1 MSTRSMTG
9 FGHGRAAAGG
19 LRVDV
24 EVSSVNRKSLDVLLN
39 VPKSL
44 GALES
49 RLHEEVGRVLSRGRI
64 SVSVQVRESAVQR
77 RESVRVDTDLAASYL
92 KALRAAAKKLKL
104 ADDLTARSLLE
115 WPGVLRM
122 ESPEDDVATLWP
134 LVQRALKQALKAID
148 AMRAREGQALAKD
161 LEARLRLKKE
171 LLAEIR
177 GHAPA
182 AVARYREAL
191 RQRIQALR
199 LEVDLP
205 ADRLEREVVMFAE
218 RADITEEM
226 TRLDSHLSQAAGL
239 LRSPDP
245 AGKALDFVAQEMGR
259 EINTIGSKAND
270 AEIAR
275 RVVLFKTELDRFREQ
290 VQNIE

>member
-9 FGHGRAAAGG
+9 FGRGAAAVGG
-19 LRVDV
+19 LRVEV
-24 EVSSVNRKSLDVLLN
+24 EVSSVNRKSLDVILN
-39 VPKSL
+39 LPKSL
-44 GALES
+44 VALES
-49 RLHEEVGRVLSRGRI
+49 RMHEAVGQVLSRGRI
-64 SVSVQVRESAVQR
+64 SVDVHVRESAAER
-77 RESVRVDTDLAASYL
+77 RASVRVDADLAGAYL
-92 KALRAAAKKLKL
+92 KELRATARKLKM
-104 ADDLTARSLLE
+104 ADDLSARMLLQL
-115 WPGVLRM
+115 PGVIRL
-122 ESPEDDVATLWP
+122 ESPEDNVEALWP
-134 LVQRALKQALKAID
+134 ILQKALQQALLAID
-148 AMRAREGQALAKD
+148 RMRAREGQALAKD
-161 LEARLRLKKE
+161 LEARLTLKRN

-177 GHAPA
+177 QHAPA

-191 RQRIQALR
+191 RQRIQGLR
-199 LEVDLP
+199 LEVDIP

-226 TRLDSHLSQAAGL
+226 TRLDSHLQQAAGL
-239 LRSPDP
+239 LRSKEP

-270 AEIAR
+270 AEIAK

>member
-1 MSTRSMTG
+1 MSARSMTG
-9 FGHGRAAAGG
+9 FGRGTAAAGG
-19 LRVDV
+19 LRVEV
-24 EVSSVNRKSLDVLLN
+24 EVSSVNRKSLDVILN
-39 VPKSL
+39 LPKSL

-49 RLHEEVGRVLSRGRI
+49 RVHEAVGQVLSRGRI
-64 SVSVQVRESAVQR
+64 SVDVQVRESAAER
-77 RESVRVDTDLAASYL
+77 RESVRVDADLAAAYL
-92 KALRAAAKKLKL
+92 KALRATAKKLKL
-104 ADDLTARSLLE
+104 ADDLSARLLLQL
-115 WPGVLRM
+115 PGVIRM
-122 ESPEDDVATLWP
+122 ESPEDDVETIWP
-134 LVQRALKQALKAID
+134 ILQKALQQALQAID
-148 AMRAREGQALAKD
+148 RMRAREGQALARD
-161 LEARLRLKKE
+161 LEARLTLKRN

-177 GHAPA
+177 QHAPA

-191 RQRIQALR
+191 RTRIQALR
-199 LEVDLP
+199 LEADIP

-226 TRLDSHLSQAAGL
+226 TRLDSHLEQAAGL
-239 LRSPDP
+239 LRSKEP

-270 AEIAR
+270 AEIAK